1 MLTDGDAESFEYVL
15 NWIAHMVQRPARPA
29 EVALA
34 FRGDKGTGKGT
45 LGRALAELAGA
56 SGLHIANPSQLVGRF
71 NSHLQNCILL
81 FADEAFWAGDKAG
94 ESVLK
99 ALVTEPTITYEGK
112 GRDAV
117 SGKNLIHIVMA
128 SNSDWVV
135 PAGLGDER
143 RFAVFEVNGSRRG
156 DKAFFDALNAQLYGD
171 DRAGLA
177 AFLHEMLTRNIEG
190 WAPRDSV
197 PQTRALEEQKLRG
210 LDIQQEWWLSLLQS
224 GDRPYDGTDHKGDW
238 AEREV
243 RVLCESVHSSYRD
256 YARTKGRQWLAPDQL
271 GRVLKTYG
279 VRRCQLGSGELRGK
293 MAYVLPALGHALATF
308 SELTGIPMKRLQGD

>member
-1 MLTDGDAESFEYVL
+1 MLAQAERCGLNVGVRLPPSWMVL
-15 NWIAHMVQRPARPA
+15 DVDPRNFP
-29 EVALA
+29 E
-34 FRGDKGTGKGT
+34 
-45 LGRALAELAGA
+45 GRDPLAELAGA

-156 DKAFFDALNAQLYGD
+156 DKAFFDALNAQLYGN

-177 AFLHEMLTRNIEG
+177 KRHTDQRLASSVSAVSAKTRSGFFQEKSAPCRAPTDRRDIRPTENFL
-190 WAPRDSV
+190 D
-197 PQTRALEEQKLRG
+197 
-210 LDIQQEWWLSLLQS
+210 
-224 GDRPYDGTDHKGDW
+224 
-238 AEREV
+238 
-243 RVLCESVHSSYRD
+243 
-256 YARTKGRQWLAPDQL
+256 
-271 GRVLKTYG
+271 
-279 VRRCQLGSGELRGK
+279 
-293 MAYVLPALGHALATF
+293 
-308 SELTGIPMKRLQGD
+308 